1 MNVSQM
7 NLSRLSTA
15 AALAAIFTAAP
26 AFADGHALEEPAVL
40 SDGADVESRV
50 SGVVGADL
58 SSHFV
63 SYGFDVWGEGTE
75 PFGGNETFNPY
86 AEVAVAL
93 DGGVSV
99 SVGFWGD
106 INDNA
111 NSPLGGNVQEID
123 VYAGVSKDFDGFSVG
138 VVYQE
143 WFFADQTE
151 KILDIN
157 LSFDDSGWWGDT
169 GLSLSPSI
177 TIHNR
182 VDNGLGLSNGT
193 ILVLGAEYPVDLG
206 DSELSL
212 SLPVAVGFS
221 FDEGYFTNG
230 GDDGFGYISIGASA
244 GLPLSSISPAY
255 GSWALNAGVNVFF
268 TEEDVYQNPDD
279 TIVAV
284 NLGISLAF

>member
-1 MNVSQM
+1 MTVHDALLRPFSFRFATS
-7 NLSRLSTA
+7 LA
-15 AALAAIFTAAP
+15 AAVAAAPLALAQYEEELAAD
-26 AFADGHALEEPAVL
+26 DG
-40 SDGADVESRV
+40 GASRV

-63 SYGFDVWGEGTE
+63 SYGFDVWAEGTE
-75 PFGGNETFNPY
+75 PLGGNETFNPY
-86 AEVAVAL
+86 AEVAIAL
-93 DGGVSV
+93 DHDISF

-143 WFFADQTE
+143 WFFSGQTE

-157 LSFDDSGWWGDT
+157 IGLDDSGWWGDE
-169 GLSLSPSI
+169 GFSLSPSI
-177 TIHNR
+177 TVHNR

-193 ILVLGAEYPVDLG
+193 ILVLGAEYPLDLG
-206 DSELSL
+206 DSPLSV

-221 FDEGYFTNG
+221 FDEGYFVDG
-230 GDDGFGYISIGASA
+230 GDDGFGYVSIGASA
-244 GLPLSSISPAY
+244 SLPLDSIPADY
-255 GSWALNAGVNVFF
+255 GAWALNAGVNVFF

-279 TIVAV
+279 TIVAI